1 MLLLVAIEGLQHEE
15 AAAILGV
22 PLGAVRSRLSQGRQA
37 LRQALEA
44 GRAALASP
52 LLGAPHAGHQYL
64 MAPCIAMSMPEAV
77 PPRSIRRSGE
87 HSGAG
92 WVAQADAA
100 PRVRPSS
107 RSPKARS

>member
-52 LLGAPHAGHQYL
+52 
-64 MAPCIAMSMPEAV
+64 
-77 PPRSIRRSGE
+77 PPAHRMQAIRT
-87 HSGAG
+87 
-92 WVAQADAA
+92 
-100 PRVRPSS
+100 
-107 RSPKARS
+107 

>member
-44 GRAALASP
+44 GRTALASSP
-52 LLGAPHAGHQYL
+52 PAHRMQGSVPDGIMHGH
-64 MAPCIAMSMPEAV
+64 V
-77 PPRSIRRSGE
+77 
-87 HSGAG
+87 
-92 WVAQADAA
+92 DA
-100 PRVRPSS
+100 
-107 RSPKARS
+107 